1 MLNTPVFIPTTPE
14 EVHQMG
20 WKSLDVIIVSGD
32 TYLDSSYIGAAVIG
46 RVLLEAGYRV
56 GIIAQPDIQ
65 TDKDIA
71 RLGEPELFWGVT
83 SGSVDSMVANY
94 TALGKRRKSDDL
106 TPGGINT
113 RRPDRAVIVYTNLI
127 RRYFKQTAPIVL
139 GGIEASLR
147 RISHYDSWSDSVR
160 RSILVDAKADI
171 LVYGMAEQSICE
183 LAEKLKHTENIE
195 SIRGICYVRKQKPDP
210 SPHFQGHDIQLPDHA
225 VVANNKHE
233 LALMFA
239 TFYANADP
247 ITGKRLYQRQDTRYL
262 VQNPSQFPLPTKEL
276 DKIYEMPFARQV
288 HPFYSKYGPVK
299 ALDTIRF
306 SLTTHR
312 GCYGE
317 CRFCAITVHQGRFV
331 TSRSKASI
339 LREADSFNT
348 SADFKGIISDVGG
361 PTANMYGFECE
372 IKKTKGACL
381 NKSCLFPNPCKHLPI
396 NHSRQIQLLKSLQ
409 KMDGVRKVFVGSGIR
424 YDLILKDRKF
434 GQPYLEELIRNHISG
449 QLKIAPEHVQE
460 SVLDLMGKPGS
471 DCLEA
476 FLGLFDRLNRK
487 NRTKIFLT
495 YYLMAA
501 HPGCTLA
508 YMRKLR
514 DFATRVLR
522 LLPEQVQ
529 IFTPSP
535 STFSTLMY
543 YTGINPFTGKKI
555 FVEKKPAGKQKQ
567 KNLIIGNQSRSTKKN
582 RPL

>member
-1 MLNTPVFIPTTPE
+1 LKTPAFIPTTQDE
-14 EVHQMG
+14 IHQLG
-20 WKSLDVIIVSGD
+20 WKGLEVVIVSGD
-32 TYLDSSYIGAAVIG
+32 TYMDSSYIGAAVIG

-56 GIIAQPDIQ
+56 GIIAQPDTK

-71 RLGEPELFWGVT
+71 RLGEPELFWGVS

-106 TPGGINT
+106 TPGGLNT

-127 RRYFKQTAPIVL
+127 RHYFKQTAPIVL

-147 RISHYDSWSDSVR
+147 RISHYDAWSDSVR
-160 RSILVDAKADI
+160 RSILVDSKADI
-171 LVYGMAEQSICE
+171 LVYGMAERTIIE
-183 LAEKLKHTENIE
+183 LTEKLKHKESIE
-195 SIRGICYVRKQKPDP
+195 SVRGICYLSKQAPEP
-210 SPHFQGHDIQLPDHA
+210 SHHFQGPDIQLPDHE
-225 VVANNKHE
+225 VVVNNKDE
-233 LALMFA
+233 LAEMFA
-239 TFYANADP
+239 TFYKNADP
-247 ITGKRLYQRQDTRYL
+247 IIGKRLYQRQDTRYL
-262 VQNPSQFPLPTKEL
+262 VQNPPQLTLSTKEL
-276 DKIYEMPFARQV
+276 DKIYGMPFNRQV
-288 HPFYSKYGPVK
+288 HPFYAKDGHVK

-331 TSRSKASI
+331 TSRSKDSV
-339 LREADSFNT
+339 LKEAASFN
-348 SADFKGIISDVGG
+348 ANPDFKGVISDVGG

-372 IKKTKGACL
+372 IKKIKGACID
-381 NKSCLFPNPCKHLPI
+381 KGCLFPKPCKHLPV
-396 NHSRQIQLLKSLQ
+396 NHSHQITLLKALQ
-409 KMDGVRKVFVGSGIR
+409 NLDGIRKVFVGSGIR

-434 GQPYLEELIRNHISG
+434 GEAYLEELIRNHISG

-460 SVLDLMGKPGS
+460 HILNLMGKPGS

-476 FLGLFDRLNRK
+476 FLALFDRFNRK
-487 NRTKIFLT
+487 NRKKLFLT

-508 YMRKLR
+508 DMRQLR
-514 DFATRVLR
+514 EFAIKTMR

-543 YTGINPFTGKKI
+543 FTGKNPFTGRNI
-555 FVEKKPAGKQKQ
+555 FVEKKTTGKQKQ
-567 KNLIIGNQSRSTKKN
+567 KELITGGRH
-582 RPL
+582 RRA

>member
-1 MLNTPVFIPTTPE
+1 LKSPAFIPTTPE
-14 EVHQMG
+14 EIHQQG
-20 WKSLDVIIVSGD
+20 WKGVDVVIVSGD
-32 TYLDSSYIGAAVIG
+32 TYIDSSYIGAAVIG

-65 TDKDIA
+65 TEKDIA

-106 TPGGINT
+106 TPGGLNT

-127 RRYFKQTAPIVL
+127 RRYFKQTVPIVL

-147 RISHYDSWSDSVR
+147 RISHYDAWSDSVR

-171 LVYGMAEQSICE
+171 LVYGMAERSISE
-183 LAEKLKHTENIE
+183 LAEKLKHKENIE
-195 SIRGICYVRKQKPDP
+195 SVRGICYISKQKPEP
-210 SPHFQGHDIQLPDHA
+210 SPHFQGPDIQLPDHA
-225 VVANNKHE
+225 VVVKNNDE
-233 LALMFA
+233 LAKMFA
-239 TFYANADP
+239 TFYKNADP

-262 VQNPSQFPLPTKEL
+262 VQNPPQFPLSTEEL
-276 DKIYEMPFARQV
+276 DKIYEMPFSRQA
-288 HPFYSKYGPVK
+288 HPFYSKDGHVK

-331 TSRSKASI
+331 TSRSKASV
-339 LREADSFNT
+339 LREAISFNT
-348 SADFKGIISDVGG
+348 FADFKGVISDVGG
-361 PTANMYGFECE
+361 PTANMFGFECE
-372 IKKTKGACL
+372 IKKNKGACAD
-381 NKSCLFPNPCKHLPI
+381 KGCLFPKPCKHLPV
-396 NHSRQIQLLKSLQ
+396 NHSSQIHLLKSLQ
-409 KMDGVRKVFVGSGIR
+409 RLDGIRKVFVGSGIR

-434 GQPYLEELIRNHISG
+434 GESYLVELIRNHISG
-449 QLKIAPEHVQE
+449 QLKIAPEHVKE
-460 SVLDLMGKPGS
+460 SVLNLMGKPGS

-487 NRTKIFLT
+487 NHTKVFLT

-508 YMRKLR
+508 DMQQLR
-514 DFATRVLR
+514 DFATKIMR

-543 YTGINPFTGKKI
+543 CTGKNPFTGRKI
-555 FVEKKPAGKQKQ
+555 FVEKKTAGKKKQ
-567 KNLIIGNQSRSTKKN
+567 KDIITGSRHRYS
-582 RPL
+582 

>member
-1 MLNTPVFIPTTPE
+1 MKTPAFIPTSPDE
-14 EVHQMG
+14 IHQLG
-20 WKSLDVIIVSGD
+20 WKRMDVIIVSGD
-32 TYLDSSYIGAAVIG
+32 TYIDSSYIGAAVIG

-94 TALGKRRKSDDL
+94 TSLGKKRKSDDL
-106 TPGGINT
+106 TPGGLNT
-113 RRPDRAVIVYTNLI
+113 RRPDRAAIVYTNLI

-147 RISHYDSWSDSVR
+147 RISHYDAWSDSVR
-160 RSILVDAKADI
+160 RSILVDSKADI
-171 LVYGMAEQSICE
+171 LVYGMAERTITE
-183 LAEKLKHTENIE
+183 LAEKLKYRKNIE
-195 SIRGICYVRKQKPDP
+195 SVRGICYMSKQAPEP
-210 SPHFQGHDIQLPDHA
+210 SLHFKGPDIQLPDHA
-225 VVANNKHE
+225 VVVNNKDE
-233 LALMFA
+233 LARMFA
-239 TFYANADP
+239 AFYENADP
-247 ITGKRLYQRQDTRYL
+247 IIGKRLYQRQDTRYL
-262 VQNPSQFPLPTKEL
+262 VQNPSQFPLSTEEL
-276 DKIYEMPFARQV
+276 DKIHEMPFARQV
-288 HPFYSKYGPVK
+288 HPFYGKDGHVK

-331 TSRSKASI
+331 TSRSKASV
-339 LREADSFNT
+339 LREAGSFN
-348 SADFKGIISDVGG
+348 AYPDFKGIISDVGG
-361 PTANMYGFECE
+361 PTANMYGYECE
-372 IKKTKGACL
+372 IKKTKGACID
-381 NKSCLFPNPCKHLPI
+381 KGCLFPSPCKHLPV
-396 NHSRQIQLLKSLQ
+396 NHSHQIRLLKALQSL
-409 KMDGVRKVFVGSGIR
+409 DGIRKVFVGSGIR

-434 GQPYLEELIRNHISG
+434 GEPYLEELIRNHISG

-460 SVLDLMGKPGS
+460 SVLNLMGKPNS
-471 DCLEA
+471 HCLEA

-487 NRTKIFLT
+487 NRTKVFLT

-501 HPGCTLA
+501 HPGCTLED
-508 YMRKLR
+508 MRQLKN
-514 DFATRVLR
+514 FATKIMR

-543 YTGINPFTGKKI
+543 CTGKNSFTGKSI
-555 FVEKKPAGKQKQ
+555 FVEKKTAGKQKQ
-567 KNLIIGNQSRSTKKN
+567 KELITGGRNHRV
-582 RPL
+582 

>member
-1 MLNTPVFIPTTPE
+1 LNTPIFIPTTPE

-20 WKSLDVIIVSGD
+20 WKGLDVIIISGD
-32 TYLDSSYIGAAVIG
+32 TYLDSSYIGASVIG

-56 GIIAQPDIQ
+56 GIIAQPDVQ

-106 TPGGINT
+106 TPGGLNT

-127 RRYFKQTAPIVL
+127 RRYFKQTAHIVL

-160 RSILVDAKADI
+160 RSILVDAKADF
-171 LVYGMAEQSICE
+171 LVYGMAERSIFE
-183 LAEKLKHTENIE
+183 LAEKLKHKESIE
-195 SIRGICYVRKQKPDP
+195 SIRGICYISKEKPEL
-210 SPHFQGHDIQLPDHA
+210 SPHFQGHDIQLPDHG
-225 VVANNKHE
+225 VVVNNKYE
-233 LALMFA
+233 LARMFV

-247 ITGKRLYQRQDTRYL
+247 ITGKRLYQQQDTRYL
-262 VQNPSQFPLPTKEL
+262 VQNPPQFPLSTEEL
-276 DKIYEMPFARQV
+276 DKIYEMPFARRV
-288 HPFYSKYGPVK
+288 HPFYSKYGYVK
-299 ALDTIRF
+299 AVDTIRF

-339 LREADSFNT
+339 LREAASFKT
-348 SADFKGIISDVGG
+348 FADFKGIIADVGG

-372 IKKTKGACL
+372 IKKHKGACL
-381 NKSCLFPNPCKHLPI
+381 NKSCLFPSPCKHLPV
-396 NHSRQIQLLKSLQ
+396 NHSPQIQLLKSLQ
-409 KMDGVRKVFVGSGIR
+409 KLDGVRKVFVGSGIR
-424 YDLILKDRKF
+424 YDLILKDRNF
-434 GQPYLEELIRNHISG
+434 GQSYVEELIRNHISG

-471 DCLEA
+471 DCLKA

-508 YMRKLR
+508 DMHQLR
-514 DFATRVLR
+514 NFATKIMR

-543 YTGINPFTGKKI
+543 YTGINPFTGKII

-567 KNLIIGNQSRSTKKN
+567 KDLIVRIGGRSPKKKHH
-582 RPL
+582 L

>member
-1 MLNTPVFIPTTPE
+1 METPVFIPTTQDE
-14 EVHQMG
+14 IHQLG
-20 WKSLDVIIVSGD
+20 WKGLDVVIVSGD
-32 TYLDSSYIGAAVIG
+32 TYMDSSYIGAAVIG

-56 GIIAQPDIQ
+56 GIIAQPDTK

-106 TPGGINT
+106 TPGGLNIG
-113 RRPDRAVIVYTNLI
+113 RPDRAVIVYTNLI

-147 RISHYDSWSDSVR
+147 RISHYDAWSDSVR
-160 RSILVDAKADI
+160 RSILVDSKADI
-171 LVYGMAEQSICE
+171 LVYGMAERTIIE
-183 LAEKLKHTENIE
+183 LTEKLKHKESIE
-195 SIRGICYVRKQKPDP
+195 SVRGICYLSKQAPEP
-210 SPHFQGHDIQLPDHA
+210 SHHFQGPDIQLPDHE
-225 VVANNKHE
+225 VVVNNNNE
-233 LALMFA
+233 LAGMFS
-239 TFYANADP
+239 TFYKNADP

-262 VQNPSQFPLPTKEL
+262 VQNPPQFPLSTEEL
-276 DKIYEMPFARQV
+276 DKIYEMPFNRQV
-288 HPFYSKYGPVK
+288 HPFYSKDGHVK

-331 TSRSKASI
+331 TSRSKASV
-339 LREADSFNT
+339 LKEAASFKANP
-348 SADFKGIISDVGG
+348 DFKGVISDVGG

-372 IKKTKGACL
+372 IKKIKGACID
-381 NKSCLFPNPCKHLPI
+381 KGCLFPKPCKHLPV
-396 NHSRQIQLLKSLQ
+396 NHSRQIRLLKALQ
-409 KMDGVRKVFVGSGIR
+409 NLDGIRKVFVGSGIR
-424 YDLILKDRKF
+424 YDLILKDRQF
-434 GQPYLEELIRNHISG
+434 GEPYLEELIRNHISG

-460 SVLDLMGKPGS
+460 HILNLMGKPGS

-476 FLGLFDRLNRK
+476 FLALFDRLNRK
-487 NRTKIFLT
+487 NHKKIFLT

-508 YMRKLR
+508 DMRKLR
-514 DFATRVLR
+514 EFAIKTLR

-543 YTGINPFTGKKI
+543 FTGKNPFTSRNI
-555 FVEKKPAGKQKQ
+555 FVEKKTTGKQKQ
-567 KNLIIGNQSRSTKKN
+567 KELITGGC
-582 RPL
+582 RPRA